1 MHVFVTSLQL
11 TDMKTKSERML
22 TVMFT
27 EEESLEIAAFI
38 NALNLNMLFQHQI
51 LKSVEAL
58 RMAMF
63 IHNKSLQETD
73 S

>member
-51 LKSVEAL
+51 PKSVEAL